1 MYSSVSHTTCLLT
14 SDDDFHLASHVKSKL
29 EQSLRIGIS
38 HRKDTITYLY
48 QVKAEIEESYDK
60 HKKATIG
67 GTVGTVTGSILGIAG
82 VTAGFFTFGAGF
94 IVAIVGASLAAAGGT
109 TIAGA
114 QIGYHVVSSSLL
126 KNVDQAIERDRVQA
140 AEIERYGKELDSYI
154 KNLSTRHGICKDTV
168 YVQLKYYDAH
178 ESLARNAA
186 LLVYNIG
193 RFAEVAGDIT
203 RLATSAAAVGR
214 TAATGTRLAATGLR
228 TVGGILSVGSI
239 VLDVVFLPIDIG
251 VMFKASYDVHKYR
264 TTGESNSDAAKK
276 TKEVILV
283 LEENLNGWKAILND
297 LQTEPPRESPDNES
311 DSESSKCSHNCCVV
325 FCCVCCNNH

>member
-1 MYSSVSHTTCLLT
+1 MASYSLT
-14 SDDDFHLASHVKSKL
+14 ADDDFHLANRVKSKL

-48 QVKAEIEESYDK
+48 QMKGEIEESYDK

-67 GTVGTVTGSILGIAG
+67 GTVATVTGSALGIAG
-82 VTAGFFTFGAGF
+82 VAVGLATFGVGF
-94 IVAIVGASLAAAGGT
+94 IIAGAGAGLAAAGST

-114 QIGYHVVSSSLL
+114 QIGYHVVSSNLL
-126 KNVDQAIERDRVQA
+126 KNVQHAIERDRVQA

-154 KNLSTRHGICKDTV
+154 ENLSARHGICKDTV
-168 YVQLKYYDAH
+168 YVQLKYYNAYG
-178 ESLARNAA
+178 SLARNAA

-193 RFAEVAGDIT
+193 RFAEVAGNIT
-203 RLATSAAAVGR
+203 RLAASAAVVGR
-214 TAATGTRLAATGLR
+214 TAATGARLASTGLR

-264 TTGESNSDAAKK
+264 TTGESNSDAARK
-276 TKEVILV
+276 TKEVIRV
-283 LEENLNGWKAILND
+283 LEENLDGWKAILNE
-297 LQTEPPRESPDNES
+297 LEAEPPRESPETELIFL
-311 DSESSKCSHNCCVV
+311 SESSEWSHNNNCCIV
-325 FCCVCCNNH
+325 FCCFCCNTL